1 MRDDDLMDDGANSR
15 SAFREAAIAW
25 AAGGRGQ
32 PLVDA
37 AAEALAAG
45 LDSPTLRVLAGTPHS
60 SADAEASEL
69 AEATFNELGLDIE
82 SRLSSAA
89 LIEGARQLARRFIA
103 GEMEAR
109 ELARLLYGLYVGA
122 DYPAELNT
130 WSGFDDHYDLVR
142 DGVISGSAEEIDVQ
156 VAAAARDLAEGR
168 QSTPVSIGSLFVQSS
183 PPTRP
188 NRRGSG
194 WFRRRTP

>member
-1 MRDDDLMDDGANSR
+1 MRDDELMDDEAESLR
-15 SAFREAAIAW
+15 AFREAAIDW

-37 AAEALAAG
+37 AADALAAG

-69 AEATFNELGLDIE
+69 AERTFNELGLDIE
-82 SRLSSAA
+82 SRMSSTA
-89 LIEGARQLARRFIA
+89 LIEGARQLARRFLA

-109 ELARLLYGLYVGA
+109 ELTRVLYGLYVRA
-122 DYPAELNT
+122 DYPDALNAWT
-130 WSGFDDHYDLVR
+130 GLDDYYDLVR
-142 DGVISGSAEEIDVQ
+142 DGVISGSVEEIDVQ

-168 QSTPVSIGSLFVQSS
+168 QSTPISIGSLFFQSS

-188 NRRGSG
+188 IRRGSG
-194 WFRRRTP
+194 WFRRRTT